1 MRVLRFVAGLLLF
14 LVAPVWLGAAY
25 YVNVHAVPKQS
36 NSVTPVVEVH
46 DETGSFRD
54 IGGRPLN
61 AVLEDVRFSRAV
73 RLVVLSTDSLSG
85 GDMDQ
90 AVVTYARQSSG
101 VAERG
106 WIDVGKRIRDSGC
119 VAR

>member
-1 MRVLRFVAGLLLF
+1 MTLDGADREAERPPASLRVLRFVAGLLLF

-54 IGGRPLN
+54 TAVGPERCPRGRSIL
-61 AVLEDVRFSRAV
+61 
-73 RLVVLSTDSLSG
+73 
-85 GDMDQ
+85 
-90 AVVTYARQSSG
+90 ARRSP
-101 VAERG
+101 RG
-106 WIDVGKRIRDSGC
+106 PVDR
-119 VAR
+119 